1 MLQAKFLVL
10 ATCAIVLPSCIDLRG
25 PQPSGIETYN
35 AYDRPAAKPTDPSA
49 VRVKVSTSRQRVYVM
64 EGDKP
69 LLVMP
74 VSVGMPS
81 TPTPLGS
88 FRVTRKN
95 AKERSP
101 DLGYATSGDKSKRCT
116 RAKKPTGWSFQGGP
130 LPYWVEFKPNYGF
143 HTGWIKHTPCTN
155 GSIRMHKNVAPK
167 FFELVAK
174 GTPISIATTQP
185 EDAKYGSIPLP
196 PDSGPLPDHP
206 ASYYLSDTAFS
217 DHKAPSFD

>member
-1 MLQAKFLVL
+1 MRNAQLVFL
-10 ATCAIVLPSCIDLRG
+10 AAIALLLPSCIDLRG

-35 AYDRPAAKPTDPSA
+35 AYDRPAIRPADPSA
-49 VRVKVSTSRQRVYVM
+49 VRVRVSTSRQRVYVM

-81 TPTPLGS
+81 TPTPRGG
-88 FRVTRKN
+88 FHVTRKN
-95 AKERSP
+95 ANERSP
-101 DLGYATSGDKSKRCT
+101 NLGYATSGEKTKRCT
-116 RAKKPTGWSFQGGP
+116 RAKKPAGWSFKGGP

-143 HTGWIKHTPCTN
+143 HTGWIKHTPCTD

-167 FFELVAK
+167 FFELVSK

-185 EDAKYGSIPLP
+185 EDAPYGSIPLP
-196 PDSGPLPDHP
+196 PDGGPLPDHP
-206 ASYYLSDTAFS
+206 ASYYLSDAPFS
-217 DHKAPSFD
+217 DHKTLSFE